1 LYKELENVIKLYIA
15 TGSLPI
21 IILRVD
27 DEGEGILKDSS
38 RTSEYIPT
46 DYVINNRIVPQ
57 NRVYIEDIISGHLKT
72 SQV

>member
-27 DEGEGILKDSS
+27 DEGEGILDPFG
-38 RTSEYIPT
+38 THNYIPT